1 MVLFSKTSDT
11 ILHPNYKISKSVLD
25 FKKVLLNV
33 NYYLKFSKLSAYIQK

>member
-33 NYYLKFSKLSAYIQK
+33 NYLKFSKLSAYIQK